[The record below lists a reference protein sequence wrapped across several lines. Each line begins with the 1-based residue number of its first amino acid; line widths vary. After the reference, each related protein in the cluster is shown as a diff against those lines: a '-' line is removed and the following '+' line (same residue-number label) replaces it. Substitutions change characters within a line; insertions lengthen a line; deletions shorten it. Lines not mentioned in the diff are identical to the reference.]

1 MSATAGII
9 ADGAFPNAAIP
20 AGSDNTPA
28 PTILFTRLNV
38 RADIVPSPPELLPSL
53 GFSIAAEAAAILSLD
68 PPARTFNGI
77 TLDVFISFTAGTL
90 FAGANAEAPAAIA
103 RNAII
108 ALLLNTAMF
117 TYLYRLL
124 NLVSLL
130 KVRLMNECYVQ
141 STAV

>member
-68 PPARTFNGI
+68 PPVTFNGI
-77 TLDVFISFTAGTL
+77 TLDVFISFTAGTV

-130 KVRLMNECYVQ
+130 KVGLMNEGY
-141 STAV
+141 SLNFFT